1 MTKERMKMEILF
13 NMYKDTIITPSREF
27 RKKLSGKYSNEF
39 ITDLIAKIT
48 RYQVE
53 KYGRQFD
60 SFIDKGLPSK
70 KQTNAYR
77 NFLSRE
83 RHRRKRIKEGKE
95 YNDK

>member
-27 RKKLSGKYSNEF
+27 RSKLKGKYDNKI

-53 KYGRQFD
+53 KYGRAID
-60 SFIDKGLPSK
+60 GFIDKGLPNK
-70 KQTNAYR
+70 KQTNAYK

-83 RHRRKRIKEGKE
+83 RYRRKRIKEGKD

>member
-13 NMYKDTIITPSREF
+13 NMYKDTTITPSRDF
-27 RKKLSGKYSNEF
+27 RKKLMGKYDDKT

-53 KYGRQFD
+53 KYGRVLD
-60 SFIDKGLPSK
+60 SFIDKGLPGK
-70 KQTNAYR
+70 NLKADYR
-77 NFLSRE
+77 NFLARLRYRRRRE
-83 RHRRKRIKEGKE
+83 KEGKE